1 MRDLYERSRTQY
13 WKNPPSAE
21 RRAKYIMLRNRMVKA
36 IVDSGGHI
44 MAGSDGP
51 GGLMGYGWTL
61 HRELA
66 FLVDAGL
73 SPMQAL
79 AAATRVPATYIGA
92 DREWGTLQRGKRADL
107 LLLDADPLTDIH
119 NTSRISAVSIGGKWL
134 ERRELDRLVELAR
147 VRLRGP

>member
-1 MRDLYERSRTQY
+1 
-13 WKNPPSAE
+13 
-21 RRAKYIMLRNRMVKA
+21 MVKS

-51 GGLMGYGWTL
+51 GGLMGYGWSL

-66 FLVDAGL
+66 MLVDAGL

-79 AAATRVPATYIGA
+79 SAATRVPAQYIGA

-107 LLLDADPLTDIH
+107 VLLDGDPLADIR
-119 NTSRISAVSIGGKWL
+119 NTSRITAVSVGGRLL
-134 ERRELDRLVELAR
+134 ERRELERMVEQAHKRLN
-147 VRLRGP
+147 P